1 MKKLGNKGS
10 IWAWPAS
17 LAIIFTTLIVWYTMK
32 PLITKTL
39 PQALS
44 GLSHTT
50 NWAIDLL
57 PNTFDAVCVIMILG
71 SLLWAFTS
79 STNPEQGLI

>member
-44 GLSHTT
+44 SISSTP
-50 NWAIDLL
+50 NWAISLL
-57 PNTFDAVCVIMILG
+57 PTVFDGVCVIFILG